1 MGRLPATATGDS
13 AMSSL
18 EEAIAIAARAH
29 AGQVDKA
36 RQPYIL
42 HPLKV
47 MLRLQATDERIA
59 AVLHDVVEDTPIT
72 LDDLRAAG
80 FSPAVLTAV
89 DALTKRPGETRLQA
103 AARAAADPVAR
114 AVKLADNAE
123 NLDLS
128 RIENPTEKDYAR
140 LREYEQVRALLL
152 AQGTD

>member
-1 MGRLPATATGDS
+1 
-13 AMSSL
+13 MSSL

-47 MLRLQATDERIA
+47 MFRLQATDERIA

-103 AARAAADPVAR
+103 AARAAADPIAH

>member
-1 MGRLPATATGDS
+1 
-13 AMSSL
+13 MSSL

-89 DALTKRPGETRLQA
+89 NALTKRPGETRLQA

>member
-1 MGRLPATATGDS
+1 
-13 AMSSL
+13 MSSL